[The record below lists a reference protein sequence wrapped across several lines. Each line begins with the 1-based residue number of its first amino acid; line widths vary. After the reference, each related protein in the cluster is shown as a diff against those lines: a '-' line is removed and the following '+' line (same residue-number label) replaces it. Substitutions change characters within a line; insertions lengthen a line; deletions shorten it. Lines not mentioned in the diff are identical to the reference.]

1 MWLLPET
8 TTPESTAK
16 VGKGWKKYLSSNW
29 RCKTKGYSKLWSKDV
44 HKILATNVLFL
55 WLILGFF
62 LVNKLLFFLN

>member
-29 RCKTKGYSKLWSKDV
+29 RCKKKGYSKLWSKDV
-44 HKILATNVLFL
+44 HKILATNVLFS
-55 WLILGFF
+55 
-62 LVNKLLFFLN
+62 

>member
-29 RCKTKGYSKLWSKDV
+29 RCKKKGYSKLVKRRAQDSRYKCV
-44 HKILATNVLFL
+44 VFVVNFR
-55 WLILGFF
+55 GFF
-62 LVNKLLFFLN
+62 SE